1 MNMNQA
7 VLRAAIATALGF
19 TSPYV
24 VADFFQIGEPVKLSL
39 EAKLS
44 EGNDLVFVGNSGFKA
59 DITAAAGRTISDTS
73 PMEVRFTLTNGAKF
87 KSVSMSN
94 FGCDYKT
101 PGLAGSSAAVS
112 MLNGP
117 GEATVTF
124 KLKDGSTI
132 ADSSPTCT
140 LSAVSLQ
147 LYGGQKDYTMTV
159 TGYLKSNAEPVVIN
173 TSGPIIS
180 FTQAYGISVDSRT
193 VTVDVTNPS
202 LSQKFIKDTT
212 IADIG
217 IVGYTAMAASKV
229 YKAGPD
235 VTAIGKTDILTTLKV
250 TLSGTPLSVT
260 NGQLIAVSAGAAAT
274 NFTLECTAAAGL
286 AAANPKT
293 MTAVADGVTFEIGA
307 ATAGTGVRF
316 CLQTSGTT
324 RIEKGKITIQLTAVE
339 NNSSTPIV
347 SITNPSMTTVV
358 KNGASIKILNIP
370 NPTNTDQVFVRIYN
384 MSSGKSSVYGTL
396 YEASADGSAVGKELG
411 KGKLLAEIDAG
422 AVKVL
427 DATAIASIFGI
438 SSWTGRAWMQI
449 EGDTQQLRAQ
459 ALVRSGGVG
468 GSLINLS
475 DRVLEDSGKLC
486 RSDTQCK

>member
-24 VADFFQIGEPVKLSL
+24 VATADDFFQIGGPVKLSL
-39 EAKLS
+39 EAKLD
-44 EGNDLVFVGNSGFKA
+44 EGHDLVFVGNSGFKV
-59 DITAAAGRTISDTS
+59 DINAAAGRTISDTS

-87 KSVSMSN
+87 KAVDMSN
-94 FGCDYKT
+94 FGCDFKN
-101 PGLAGSSAAVS
+101 PVAGQSAAVS

-117 GEATVTF
+117 GETTVTF

-132 ADSSPTCT
+132 ADSSPICT

-147 LYGGQKDYTMTV
+147 LYGGQKAYTMMV

-173 TSGPIIS
+173 TSGPIVD
-180 FTQAYGISVDSRT
+180 FTQAYGVSVDSRT
-193 VTVDVTNPS
+193 VTVDVTNPA

-217 IVGYTAMAASKV
+217 VVGYTAMAAGKV
-229 YKAGPD
+229 YKAGN

-260 NGQLIAVSAGAAAT
+260 NGQVIAVSAGAAT
-274 NFTLECTAAAGL
+274 NYAMECTANADL
-286 AAANPKT
+286 ASKNPKT

-339 NNSSTPIV
+339 KNSSTPNV
-347 SITNPSMTTVV
+347 SITNPTMTTVV

-370 NPTNTDQVFVRIYN
+370 NPTNTDKAFVRIYN

-396 YEASADGSAVGKELG
+396 YEASADGKTVGKELG

-422 AVKVL
+422 AVKAL
-427 DATAIASIFGI
+427 DAAAIASIFGI
-438 SSWTGRAWMQI
+438 STWTGRAWMQI
-449 EGDTQQLRAQ
+449 EGDTQQIRAQ
-459 ALVRSGGVG
+459 SLVRSGGVG

-475 DRVLEDSGKLC
+475 DRILEDSGKLC